1 MINGAVILSDSDY
14 LNPEQT
20 FDFQNELPHSF
31 IEIMKRDDKML
42 KGLQA
47 SLIPFE
53 FVDIVHKD
61 LEY

>member
-1 MINGAVILSDSDY
+1 
-14 LNPEQT
+14 
-20 FDFQNELPHSF
+20 
-31 IEIMKRDDKML
+31 MKRDDKML